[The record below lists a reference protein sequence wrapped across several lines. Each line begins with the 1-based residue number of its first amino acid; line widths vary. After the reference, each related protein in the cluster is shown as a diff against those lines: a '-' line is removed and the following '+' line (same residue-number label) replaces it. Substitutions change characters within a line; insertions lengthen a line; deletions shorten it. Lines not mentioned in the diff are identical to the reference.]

1 MIKEWRW
8 HLKPSSVIE
17 GEVYLPSPGV
27 VKGTLASGDSF
38 AAAIFKRFE
47 RFVRNL
53 RTHNFKEFKNKL

>member
-1 MIKEWRW
+1 M
-8 HLKPSSVIE
+8 IE